1 VLICAWLYIYPF
13 ISGQLNYSVTGLGFG
28 MKARKVLPEGLMLL
42 AIPFDSLPMLVENLQ
57 DMEWVP
63 PLHRLSE
70 EEKLE
75 QFQKTVNELEQEY
88 KNG

>member
-1 VLICAWLYIYPF
+1 
-13 ISGQLNYSVTGLGFG
+13 
-28 MKARKVLPEGLMLL
+28 LMLL